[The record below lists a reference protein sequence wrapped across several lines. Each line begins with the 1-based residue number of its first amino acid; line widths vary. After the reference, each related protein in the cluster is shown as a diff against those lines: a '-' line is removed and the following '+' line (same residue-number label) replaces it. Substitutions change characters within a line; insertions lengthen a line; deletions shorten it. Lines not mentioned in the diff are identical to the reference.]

1 MTCQEFAD
9 FIADYLAGALSDEQ
23 MAIFERHMAMCP
35 DCINYLRTYEET
47 VELEKALFT
56 RADEEVPA
64 EVPEDLVTAILDARS
79 R

>member
-56 RADEEVPA
+56 RAGEEVPA